1 MPTYEVTDPS
11 GKKFRV
17 ETPVGATEQDAINYL
32 VSQQGQQPEQSQQT
46 QQPQQPEQPKILKE
60 GEGSDF
66 FRGIGTYGD
75 QMGGIYGG
83 AKVLAGKA
91 FGSDDLIK
99 SGMESMQT
107 SEAAIGRRGTK
118 ETDSF
123 TRAIEKGVGSFVTE
137 YIPFIAG
144 QGVGMIGE
152 ALITS
157 IAGGFLG
164 SAVGPGG
171 TVSGGVGGIVGKNLV
186 KKGIKEEANKI
197 LKEQGQEASEAFI
210 AKKVTEELA
219 KPEMRKLVNK
229 KIGQTTALGAMAG
242 KFGAG
247 EITGRAVDEAIAG
260 VENPE
265 EQLEIIKSLSTGK
278 LATLS
283 AAHALADF
291 FAIKIGLGSL
301 DKLNAATTNA
311 LVTVMKNIGI
321 TGVKEAP
328 VEAVQTVLE
337 RYGADLPLDDK
348 EALEEYINA
357 AAAGFFMPI
366 VPATIGGIRST
377 GEKKQEVLSTE
388 EKEDESS
395 NQTQREIQ
403 NAALAASTAQVQE
416 EYIINLDPN
425 NLVVDEALIENLGLK
440 PTSNAAKDILNLDV
454 KKKEDKEVLL
464 NILDGLKDGRYKKV
478 NPKAVEALIAKLG
491 GTVVT
496 EKIDGAEV
504 VTEVGGTDEKFN
516 KTKEAAKNQRAKT
529 ITTAKKRL
537 DNKKITPEE
546 FAEIKAEADNKFNI
560 IIEGATENY
569 KSRLKVANEKTAV
582 LEAEKNVDDIN
593 AGETDVLVDDKN
605 AEGDAEKNAFNQ
617 ENRSNKTELTIEK
630 NKAAAAYFDEQVK
643 DQNKKGFENPE
654 KAKIARL
661 NNGKVEVIEGKI
673 ETRDF
678 NGEPQLTIT
687 SIENAGTPQELTR
700 VSPLKEGSF
709 LYDPEDA
716 QIERMEQNVAA
727 AKKKVT
733 KVAVTKEVDGAEK
746 IGGAEGVTE
755 EVVAEDNAQNEAM
768 IKKLDEFYENQ
779 TNNSGDSNIN
789 KGFITRPQITK
800 LVAPKKDEKPEEILK
815 REQQVVAYF
824 AAKNIEIETSSKDR
838 NDRKRQK
845 REVEI
850 AEAKKKELSEAIP
863 KAPSDVSAQGLLNSL
878 FGGTS
883 PEINYRAYLPS
894 KNLFKK
900 LVSFES
906 SFTEPQQELIKLF
919 REIEALNSV
928 RIMRVDT
935 LPENKKGQY
944 DTASNTITFSKDST
958 AETIL
963 HELAHA
969 ATFNTLRKHITIKD
983 MGRTTEGKRLVA
995 IRDEA
1000 KKRAGDQFAAELD
1013 SMDEFVTAAFTNPEF
1028 QVFLASQKN
1037 LPEDSFRA
1045 TVAGG
1050 IDSLWSKFVT
1060 AVRNILPG
1068 SRDIDKTLLSD
1079 VISEG
1084 TILFQ
1089 GPDADAQAKM
1099 TKANKRI
1106 LDQKKPD
1113 PETEVGKEISP
1124 PPLVEKKPGYLLKFA
1139 NAVFSFDLAL
1149 NDAIKQSM
1157 MALNIDQKTM
1167 DAVLTKISLS
1177 QVLHSDAVAT
1187 QFIKWGNIQ
1196 YDPETNKFAVFEFE
1210 TDFNE
1215 ETQKFVPRLDAEG
1228 KPIRAASVGRALEEL
1243 DAIAKRDGIPL
1254 QELKNKASRGFVAR
1268 RLDNLD
1274 AEQTLIKQNIT
1285 NLIRQGKKEQAK
1297 LEAKKLKIVHMDAAE
1312 RLEAKEIF
1320 NTPGIEDVY
1329 NTWIESR
1336 DKTVDLL
1343 VQQQVLSRKEGDEF
1357 KANIDYVPFY
1367 RQGEGKDGPK
1377 MWNKG
1382 LIQND
1387 WHKFEGS
1394 YKPVNDVFENMEKW
1408 TRFSVRQSI
1417 INRAAIHKVDFT
1429 KEYAGWA
1436 IRDLRKE
1443 GSAFEE
1449 GSPIGSVVGVLRR
1462 TNPKD
1467 PNSAVQKV
1475 YYEFS
1480 DPVYATAITGIET
1493 AIIPGITFA
1502 SQVANILRQ
1511 NIVLY
1516 PLFSI
1521 AQLPQDSVSAMFSS
1535 GVKNPFMIP
1544 LRVLKQF
1551 PATLFNMSKTHEELK
1566 NTGVVG
1572 NFGSWNQSVLD
1583 AEDDINKPG
1592 LYNKIRREVQG
1603 NASLRATGNFLNK
1616 IAMASDN
1623 AVRQAVYEQT
1633 MSETG
1638 DKQLALERA
1647 FEVINFRRGGASN
1660 VITGGR
1666 QVIPFFGAALQA
1678 LSVQGRVLAG
1688 NGVAPQEKAAA
1699 VRQFIFTL
1707 AQVQMVTLLYN
1718 MLMSDDEEFK
1728 ELDPTIRDRRILFG
1742 NGTHL
1747 TLRPDIF
1754 TYLGKIM
1761 PEQIL
1766 QQMVFESQDSAK
1778 IWESM
1783 RRNGLEIIGGGL
1795 PTPQFIRPA
1804 LELGFNKSIRTGRA
1818 ISPEYAENRVP
1829 SQQYNASTSE
1839 FAKLVG
1845 QTFDDLGLDNIPG
1858 LSSNPMK
1865 IDYFL
1870 KQYLGY
1876 TMGVGLMVVD
1886 QIIEGTDVF
1895 DYDRP
1900 SKSDRDALASI
1911 PGMRAFMTKEYGN
1924 RLTSDYYQLK
1934 QEVDKVMDR
1943 YNNLKKASWDSEKT
1957 REYYKENREMIRAN
1971 EFIKVKTKRLSEIR
1985 EERRRI
1991 LTAPRRRYTADEK
2004 KVRLDTLNR
2013 FEKETLQGITE
2024 KRKIIYDTDILDF

>member
-1 MPTYEVTDPS
+1 
-11 GKKFRV
+11 
-17 ETPVGATEQDAINYL
+17 
-32 VSQQGQQPEQSQQT
+32 
-46 QQPQQPEQPKILKE
+46 
-60 GEGSDF
+60 
-66 FRGIGTYGD
+66 
-75 QMGGIYGG
+75 
-83 AKVLAGKA
+83 
-91 FGSDDLIK
+91 
-99 SGMESMQT
+99 
-107 SEAAIGRRGTK
+107 
-118 ETDSF
+118 
-123 TRAIEKGVGSFVTE
+123 
-137 YIPFIAG
+137 
-144 QGVGMIGE
+144 
-152 ALITS
+152 
-157 IAGGFLG
+157 
-164 SAVGPGG
+164 
-171 TVSGGVGGIVGKNLV
+171 
-186 KKGIKEEANKI
+186 
-197 LKEQGQEASEAFI
+197 
-210 AKKVTEELA
+210 
-219 KPEMRKLVNK
+219 
-229 KIGQTTALGAMAG
+229 
-242 KFGAG
+242 
-247 EITGRAVDEAIAG
+247 
-260 VENPE
+260 
-265 EQLEIIKSLSTGK
+265 
-278 LATLS
+278 
-283 AAHALADF
+283 
-291 FAIKIGLGSL
+291 
-301 DKLNAATTNA
+301 
-311 LVTVMKNIGI
+311 
-321 TGVKEAP
+321 
-328 VEAVQTVLE
+328 
-337 RYGADLPLDDK
+337 
-348 EALEEYINA
+348 
-357 AAAGFFMPI
+357 
-366 VPATIGGIRST
+366 
-377 GEKKQEVLSTE
+377 
-388 EKEDESS
+388 
-395 NQTQREIQ
+395 
-403 NAALAASTAQVQE
+403 
-416 EYIINLDPN
+416 
-425 NLVVDEALIENLGLK
+425 
-440 PTSNAAKDILNLDV
+440 
-454 KKKEDKEVLL
+454 
-464 NILDGLKDGRYKKV
+464 
-478 NPKAVEALIAKLG
+478 
-491 GTVVT
+491 
-496 EKIDGAEV
+496 
-504 VTEVGGTDEKFN
+504 
-516 KTKEAAKNQRAKT
+516 
-529 ITTAKKRL
+529 
-537 DNKKITPEE
+537 
-546 FAEIKAEADNKFNI
+546 
-560 IIEGATENY
+560 
-569 KSRLKVANEKTAV
+569 
-582 LEAEKNVDDIN
+582 
-593 AGETDVLVDDKN
+593 
-605 AEGDAEKNAFNQ
+605 
-617 ENRSNKTELTIEK
+617 
-630 NKAAAAYFDEQVK
+630 
-643 DQNKKGFENPE
+643 
-654 KAKIARL
+654 
-661 NNGKVEVIEGKI
+661 
-673 ETRDF
+673 
-678 NGEPQLTIT
+678 
-687 SIENAGTPQELTR
+687 
-700 VSPLKEGSF
+700 
-709 LYDPEDA
+709 
-716 QIERMEQNVAA
+716 
-727 AKKKVT
+727 
-733 KVAVTKEVDGAEK
+733 
-746 IGGAEGVTE
+746 
-755 EVVAEDNAQNEAM
+755 
-768 IKKLDEFYENQ
+768 
-779 TNNSGDSNIN
+779 
-789 KGFITRPQITK
+789 
-800 LVAPKKDEKPEEILK
+800 
-815 REQQVVAYF
+815 
-824 AAKNIEIETSSKDR
+824 
-838 NDRKRQK
+838 
-845 REVEI
+845 
-850 AEAKKKELSEAIP
+850 
-863 KAPSDVSAQGLLNSL
+863 
-878 FGGTS
+878 
-883 PEINYRAYLPS
+883 
-894 KNLFKK
+894 
-900 LVSFES
+900 
-906 SFTEPQQELIKLF
+906 
-919 REIEALNSV
+919 
-928 RIMRVDT
+928 
-935 LPENKKGQY
+935 
-944 DTASNTITFSKDST
+944 
-958 AETIL
+958 
-963 HELAHA
+963 
-969 ATFNTLRKHITIKD
+969 

-1013 SMDEFVTAAFTNPEF
+1013 SMDEFITAAFTNPEF

-1050 IDSLWSKFVT
+1050 IDSLWSRFVT

-1068 SRDIDKTLLSD
+1068 SMDIDKTLLSD
-1079 VISEG
+1079 VISES

-1099 TKANKRI
+1099 TKANKRV

-1124 PPLVEKKPGYLLKFA
+1124 PPLVEKKPNRLLKFA

-1149 NDAIKQSM
+1149 NDAIKKSM

-1254 QELKNKASRGFVAR
+1254 QELKNKVSRGFVAR

-1429 KEYAGWA
+1429 KKYAKWA

-1707 AQVQMVTLLYN
+1707 AQVQMATLLYN

-1804 LELGFNKSIRTGRA
+1804 FELGFNKSIRTGRA
-1818 ISPEYAENRVP
+1818 ISPEYAKNRAP

-1943 YNNLKKASWDSEKT
+1943 YDNLKKASWDSEKT

-1971 EFIKVKTKRLSEIR
+1971 EFIKVKIKRLSEIR

-2013 FEKETLQGITE
+2013 FEKETLRGITE
-2024 KRKIIYDTDILDF
+2024 KRKIIYDTDMLDF